1 MIKAII
7 EFGFHQT
14 TFIPNKKRL
23 DGLLMQIFLFHH
35 ADFCFFNA
43 QIKAKSEHLGLYPQ
57 PIDILINDLY
67 EDRPTETHA

>member
-14 TFIPNKKRL
+14 ALNPNKKRL
-23 DGLLMQIFLFHH
+23 DGLMMRIFLFHH
-35 ADFCFFNA
+35 ADFCFLNA
-43 QIKAKSEHLGLYPQ
+43 QIKAKAEYLGLYPQ

-67 EDRPTETHA
+67 EDRPTETYA